1 VKGLRKAGLVAVF
14 LLPSAV
20 PLLLFI
26 IVPMVSSAWI
36 SLHQW
41 NLISPMK
48 WVGLRNYTDLAR
60 DGDSRAALLHTLEYL
75 VGYLPLVYV
84 GGLSIAL
91 GLNRVIPGR
100 NLLRGMYFLPVVSS
114 WVVVAL
120 VWKWLLNPDTGLV
133 NDLLGRIGV
142 HGPGWWT
149 DPTWAMPSVIL
160 ASAWKDLGYVM
171 VILLAGLQSIPAEY
185 HEAARIDGAG
195 TWQRFT
201 RITFPLLTPSTYFV
215 VIISLINGF
224 QVFDQVF
231 VMTGGGPAGSS
242 QVLVERIYDLT
253 FRYGQVG
260 SASALSW
267 VLFVVIMGVTLVQ
280 GRLQRRWVTY
290 A

>member
-1 VKGLRKAGLVAVF
+1 MRGLRKAGVVAVF

-36 SLHQW
+36 SLHEW

-48 WVGLRNYTDLAR
+48 WVGLRNYADLAR

-91 GLNRVIPGR
+91 GLNRVMPGR
-100 NLLRGMYFLPVVSS
+100 NLLRGAYFLPVVTS

-120 VWKWLLNPDTGLV
+120 VWKWLLNPGTGLV

-195 TWQRFT
+195 AWQRFT

-242 QVLVERIYDLT
+242 QVLVERIYDQT

-267 VLFVVIMGVTLVQ
+267 VLFVVVLGVTLVQ

>member
-1 VKGLRKAGLVAVF
+1 MRGLRKAGVVAVF

-36 SLHQW
+36 SLHEW

-48 WVGLRNYTDLAR
+48 WVGLRNYADLAR

-91 GLNRVIPGR
+91 GLNRVMPGR
-100 NLLRGMYFLPVVSS
+100 NLLRGVYFLPVVTS

-120 VWKWLLNPDTGLV
+120 VWKWLLNPSSGLV

-142 HGPGWWT
+142 PGPGWWT
-149 DPTWAMPSVIL
+149 DPAWAMPSVIL

-195 TWQRFT
+195 AWQRFT
-201 RITFPLLTPSTYFV
+201 QITFPLLTPSTYFV

-242 QVLVERIYDLT
+242 QVLVERIYDQT

-267 VLFVVIMGVTLVQ
+267 VLFVVILGVTLVQ